1 MIDLIALALAIFLL
15 LQLTRVRALLSFVFA
30 KTRMRRI
37 AVPRLPEA
45 FADLHAEAAN
55 ELRALGFEGPV
66 WYLLDSPDSSVLAQ
80 PVAAWFQREHGDV
93 VWLNGPAPPVFA
105 NRLVSVFVRRL
116 ADGRHCL
123 SQAFDCYAE
132 ILANPQ
138 VLAQTIGGEDFAA
151 QWQRHRDFCVRNG
164 AAADG
169 ATDAA
174 ELDFQATDLRQH
186 CTDSLVER
194 GKVYRDTKGLL
205 RPTLAFAWQL
215 YAAIRRQP
223 KPPASKQPIPP
234 ARLAWLAQVQQ
245 RQTQRPV
252 PRRVQAGLFAF
263 SVALFLL
270 LGGWFWGLRFSV
282 ILFVVV
288 GIHEFGHY
296 LAMRLSGYRN
306 VQMLALPLVG
316 GVTIGHEAKPDA
328 ARRAWMSLMGPLPGI
343 VIGWVLLGFW
353 VFGGMA
359 GSGLLFEAAL
369 VFLSLNYLN
378 VLPVPPLDGA
388 HVVQE
393 LLPVGSARLSAVFIA
408 IASVVGA
415 LLAFWFGFKLLAFI
429 ALLQLPLVR
438 TRWQL
443 GGVLRILR
451 GDPQMQSSQPAMHR
465 QHRVFEVFDR
475 VVGTTADAT
484 TRLALGTEAMRSIDV
499 KPMRPLQRLFVGGT
513 YAMLLAGPVFFGV
526 VAIGFGSLTGF
537 ALNTA
542 ADAERYQQRAA
553 QFEAQAAKLGI
564 AEQLRGLAGFEA
576 KVRDANATAAALAT
590 PADAAA
596 IAAAQTRL
604 GATLPDDLLA
614 IYRVSNG
621 FAALSLL
628 PLDRVRRVSETTDLD
643 LASFAY
649 EGSITVYDIDAVS
662 TDDEAP
668 RDRSLTPQQMQS
680 FLVLANDPDGA
691 STLLYDL
698 GEPPQHPGVRL
709 YSLDNEGG
717 GHARADLRRWLRAS
731 WVEWAQMAETG
742 EHMNAARERERAA
755 VADWP
760 VERLLGDIERP
771 GFLERRLAPQAAW
784 SGAASEADMA
794 GVAARFGAPMPDDL
808 AVVYRQHDGIPTLA
822 LLPLAHWQ
830 TVSALPEDMA
840 ATLRKQVELSETGIE
855 AAALDR
861 CVVFS
866 GYYFDPEA
874 MAIELPQ
881 DVLAEMPAGL
891 RSVSALWCP
900 QAAADRRVVDI
911 AHGTLRR
918 GYTEILRERVVQQR
932 AARSALD

>member
-15 LQLTRVRALLSFVFA
+15 LQLTRVRALLSFVFDPM
-30 KTRMRRI
+30 RMRGMTAPRI
-37 AVPRLPEA
+37 PEA
-45 FADLHAEAAN
+45 LTDLHAEAAR
-55 ELRALGFEGPV
+55 ELQALGFEGPR
-66 WYLLDSPDSSVLAQ
+66 WYLLDSPDSAVLAQ
-80 PVAAWFQREHGDV
+80 PVAAWIQREHGDV
-93 VWLNGPAPPVFA
+93 VWLFGPSPPNLA
-105 NRLVSVFVRRL
+105 NRLVTVFARRL
-116 ADGRHCL
+116 ADGRYCL
-123 SQAFDCYAE
+123 SQAFDGYAE

-138 VLAQTIGGEDFAA
+138 VLAQTIGGADFAA
-151 QWQRHRDFCVRNG
+151 QWQKHRDWCEKQG
-164 AAADG
+164 ETAAT
-169 ATDAA
+169 ATDA
-174 ELDFQATDLRQH
+174 EDLDYQSTGLWQQRVA
-186 CTDSLVER
+186 SLVER

-205 RPTLAFAWQL
+205 RPTLAYAWQM
-215 YAAIRRQP
+215 YSVARRQP

-343 VIGWVLLGFW
+343 VIGWVLLGLW
-353 VFGGMA
+353 VYGGMTD
-359 GSGLLFEAAL
+359 SGLLFEAAL
-369 VFLSLNYLN
+369 VFLSVNYLN

-408 IASVVGA
+408 IASVIGA

-429 ALLQLPLVR
+429 ALFQLPLVR

-451 GDPQMQSSQPAMHR
+451 GDPQMQPSQPAMHR

-475 VVGTTADAT
+475 VVGTTADAA

-499 KPMRPLQRLFVGGT
+499 KPMRLLQRLFVGGT
-513 YAMLLAGPVFFGV
+513 YAVLLAGPVFFGV
-526 VAIGFGSLTGF
+526 VAIGFASLTGF
-537 ALNTA
+537 ALSTA
-542 ADAERYQQRAA
+542 ADTERYQQRTA
-553 QFEAQAAKLGI
+553 QFEAQADKLGI
-564 AEQLRGLAGFEA
+564 AELLRGVSGFEA
-576 KVRDANATAAALAT
+576 KASDPNAAAAVLAT
-590 PADAAA
+590 PADDAA
-596 IAAAQTRL
+596 IAAAQARL
-604 GATLPDDLLA
+604 GATLPEDLLA

-621 FAALSLL
+621 FTALSLL
-628 PLDRVRRVSETTDLD
+628 PLDRVRRVSETADLD
-643 LASFAY
+643 LANYAY
-649 EGSITVYDIDAVS
+649 EGSITVYDIDAVP
-662 TDDEAP
+662 TDAEAP

-680 FLVLANDPDGA
+680 FLVLANDPDLA
-691 STLLYDL
+691 STLLYDI

-731 WVEWAQMAETG
+731 WVEWAQMG
-742 EHMNAARERERAA
+742 EATERMNVARERERAA

-760 VERLLGDIERP
+760 IERLLGDIERP
-771 GFLERRLAPQAAW
+771 GFLERRLAPQTAW
-784 SGAASEADMA
+784 SGPASEADIT
-794 GVAARFGAPMPDDL
+794 GVAARFGAPLPDDL

-822 LLPLAHWQ
+822 LLSLAHWQ
-830 TVSALPEDMA
+830 TVSALPDDTV
-840 ATLRKQVELSETGIE
+840 ATLRKQVEASELGIE
-855 AAALDR
+855 AEALDR

-874 MAIELPQ
+874 MAVELPKE
-881 DVLAEMPAGL
+881 VLTEMSAGL
-891 RSVSALWCP
+891 RSASALWCP

-932 AARSALD
+932 AARSAFD